1 MRSISRLRRSIGRSF
16 LLLLAVSMAP
26 SFTLGAEGLS
36 DGLYADLETNRGR
49 ILLKL
54 FYKRVPR
61 TVANFVK
68 TGLKSKFNFWSNIL
82 FFKVI

>member
-16 LLLLAVSMAP
+16 LLLLAISMAP

-61 TVANFVK
+61 TVANFV
-68 TGLKSKFNFWSNIL
+68 GLADGTQAWKLSLIH
-82 FFKVI
+82 I

>member
-49 ILLKL
+49 ILL
-54 FYKRVPR
+54 
-61 TVANFVK
+61 
-68 TGLKSKFNFWSNIL
+68 
-82 FFKVI
+82 